1 MPEDIQDPTPSDP
14 TPSDPTPSSGESLSP
29 GDETSNWWGAQ
40 SAGAKYS
47 GNKISISSPDV
58 ILSRKNIFDAMDELF
73 LETGLDRGTR
83 EAMQWFKQL
92 VREMFEQTELS
103 PEETILR
110 DKSRLIQKSGYKR
123 EGSMYLFNYLPKGR
137 AKLKYYDTFPL
148 VFILNFTDDGF
159 LGLNLH
165 YLPPSLRQRF
175 FMMMRTKTRGS
186 MENKWTRMHINY
198 QLLKKNRAFR
208 FYRPCIR
215 KYKTKYIG
223 SRILHIFPKDWDL
236 VIHLPIERFKKSVR
250 QAVWMESRQKIIE
263 EIQGAAEQ

>member
-1 MPEDIQDPTPSDP
+1 MPEDTQDSTPSDP
-14 TPSDPTPSSGESLSP
+14 TPASGEQLST
-29 GDETSNWWGAQ
+29 GDDSSSSPRWWGDK
-40 SAGAKYS
+40 SAGAKY
-47 GNKISISSPDV
+47 GGKINISSPDV
-58 ILSRKNIFDAMDELF
+58 ILSRKNVFDALDELF
-73 LETGLDRGTR
+73 EDTGLERGSR
-83 EAMQWFKQL
+83 EAMQWFNQL

-175 FMMMRTKTRGS
+175 FMLMRTKARGS
-186 MENKWTRMHINY
+186 MENKWTKMYINY
-198 QLLKKNRAFR
+198 QLLRKNRAFR

-250 QAVWMESRQKIIE
+250 QAIWMESRQKIIE
-263 EIQGAAEQ
+263 EIQGSAEQ